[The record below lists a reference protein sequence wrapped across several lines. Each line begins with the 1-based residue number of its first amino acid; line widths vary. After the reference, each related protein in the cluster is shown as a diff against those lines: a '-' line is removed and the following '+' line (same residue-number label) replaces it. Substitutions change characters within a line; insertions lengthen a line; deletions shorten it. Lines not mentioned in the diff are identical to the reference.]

1 MKSSRTSTERVPE
14 ALLVREAGVPYR
26 PSPARDPF
34 EAWIALMEAVEAL
47 CARWPPREHQMTG
60 NFKL

>member
-1 MKSSRTSTERVPE
+1 MKSSRTSTEREPE

-34 EAWIALMEAVEAL
+34 AAWIALMEAVEAL
-47 CARWPPREHQMTG
+47 CPRWPSRERKTTG
-60 NFKL
+60 EFKL